1 MKYWYCYIPAMLAL
15 LPLLLSTICDCIAD
29 SAKQR
34 AARKNPPKQRPEIIS
49 ADDTPAPTPAADTP
63 AAPKRGRGRP
73 RKYPPADPAAPKR
86 KRGRPRKNQP
96 TQRPTQRA
104 EIISAADTPAAAPE
118 RATAAPAAPTPAA
131 DTPAPA
137 LPLLL
142 PTLDPI
148 VYTPD
153 TFAALIAD

>member
-15 LPLLLSTICDCIAD
+15 LPLLLSTICDCIAE

-49 ADDTPAPTPAADTP
+49 AADTPAPTPAADTP

-86 KRGRPRKNQP
+86 KRGRPRKNP
-96 TQRPTQRA
+96 PTQRA
-104 EIISAADTPAAAPE
+104 EIISADDAPAASAHAP
-118 RATAAPAAPTPAA
+118 AAPDAPTPAA
-131 DTPAPA
+131 GTPVSA
-137 LPLLL
+137 LPLL
-142 PTLDPI
+142 PKLDPI

-153 TFAALIAD
+153 SFAALIAA

>member
-15 LPLLLSTICDCIAD
+15 LPLLLSTIFDCITD

-49 ADDTPAPTPAADTP
+49 AADTP
-63 AAPKRGRGRP
+63 
-73 RKYPPADPAAPKR
+73 
-86 KRGRPRKNQP
+86 
-96 TQRPTQRA
+96 
-104 EIISAADTPAAAPE
+104 
-118 RATAAPAAPTPAA
+118 APTPAA

-142 PTLDPI
+142 PKLDPI

-153 TFAALIAD
+153 EFAAMLAA

>member
-1 MKYWYCYIPAMLAL
+1 MKYWYCYIPAMLSL
-15 LPLLLSTICDCIAD
+15 LPLLLSTIFDCIAE

-34 AARKNPPKQRPEIIS
+34 AACKNQPKQRPEIIS
-49 ADDTPAPTPAADTP
+49 ADATPAPPAQAETP

-86 KRGRPRKNQP
+86 KRGRPRKNPQ
-96 TQRPTQRA
+96 TQRA
-104 EIISAADTPAAAPE
+104 EIISATDTP
-118 RATAAPAAPTPAA
+118 AAPAAPTPAA

-142 PTLDPI
+142 PKLDPI
-148 VYTPD
+148 IYTPD
-153 TFAALIAD
+153 SFAALID

>member
-1 MKYWYCYIPAMLAL
+1 MKYWYCYIPALLAL
-15 LPLLLSTICDCIAD
+15 LPLLLSTIVDCIAN

-34 AARKNPPKQRPEIIS
+34 AVCKNPPKQRPEIIS
-49 ADDTPAPTPAADTP
+49 ADATPAPPSQADTP

-86 KRGRPRKNQP
+86 KRGRPRKNP
-96 TQRPTQRA
+96 PTQRA
-104 EIISAADTPAAAPE
+104 EIISAADTPD
-118 RATAAPAAPTPAA
+118 APTPA
-131 DTPAPA
+131 DETPA

-142 PTLDPI
+142 PKLDPV

-153 TFAALIAD
+153 EFAALIAA

>member
-15 LPLLLSTICDCIAD
+15 LPLLLSTIFDCITD

-49 ADDTPAPTPAADTP
+49 AADTPAPTTPADTP

-86 KRGRPRKNQP
+86 KRGRPRKNP
-96 TQRPTQRA
+96 PTQRA
-104 EIISAADTPAAAPE
+104 EIISAADTP
-118 RATAAPAAPTPAA
+118 APTPAA

-142 PTLDPI
+142 PKLDPI

-153 TFAALIAD
+153 EFAAMLAA

>member
-15 LPLLLSTICDCIAD
+15 LPLLLSTIFDCIAD

-49 ADDTPAPTPAADTP
+49 ADATPAPPAQADTP

-86 KRGRPRKNQP
+86 GRGRPRKYP
-96 TQRPTQRA
+96 P
-104 EIISAADTPAAAPE
+104 ADPAAPAHAP
-118 RATAAPAAPTPAA
+118 AAPAAPTPAA
-131 DTPAPA
+131 DTPA
-137 LPLLL
+137 LLL
-142 PTLDPI
+142 PKLDPI
-148 VYTPD
+148 IYTPD
-153 TFAALIAD
+153 EFAAIIS

>member
-15 LPLLLSTICDCIAD
+15 LPLLLSTIFDCIAD

-49 ADDTPAPTPAADTP
+49 ADPTPAPPAQADTP

-86 KRGRPRKNQP
+86 KRGRPRKNP
-96 TQRPTQRA
+96 PTQRA
-104 EIISAADTPAAAPE
+104 EIISADATPAAPAHAP
-118 RATAAPAAPTPAA
+118 TAPAAPTPAA
-131 DTPAPA
+131 DTTAPA

-142 PTLDPI
+142 PKLDPI

-153 TFAALIAD
+153 SFAALIAA

>member
-49 ADDTPAPTPAADTP
+49 ADATPAPPAQAETP

-86 KRGRPRKNQP
+86 KRGRPRKNP
-96 TQRPTQRA
+96 TTQRA
-104 EIISAADTPAAAPE
+104 EIISAADTPAA
-118 RATAAPAAPTPAA
+118 PTPAA
-131 DTPAPA
+131 DTTAPA

-142 PTLDPI
+142 PKLDPV

-153 TFAALIAD
+153 SFAALIAA

>member
-1 MKYWYCYIPAMLAL
+1 MKYWYCYIPALLAL
-15 LPLLLSTICDCIAD
+15 LPLLFSTIVDCIAD
-29 SAKQR
+29 SAKQH

-49 ADDTPAPTPAADTP
+49 ADATPAPPAQAETP

-86 KRGRPRKNQP
+86 KRGRPRKNP
-96 TQRPTQRA
+96 PTQRA
-104 EIISAADTPAAAPE
+104 EIISATDTPAA
-118 RATAAPAAPTPAA
+118 PTSAA
-131 DTPAPA
+131 DTTAPA

-142 PTLDPI
+142 PTLDPV

-153 TFAALIAD
+153 SFAALIAA

>member
-15 LPLLLSTICDCIAD
+15 LPLLLSTICDCIAE

-49 ADDTPAPTPAADTP
+49 ADATPAPPAQADTP

-86 KRGRPRKNQP
+86 KRGRPRKNP
-96 TQRPTQRA
+96 PKQRP
-104 EIISAADTPAAAPE
+104 EIISADATPAAPAH
-118 RATAAPAAPTPAA
+118 AAPTSAA
-131 DTPAPA
+131 DTTAPA

-142 PTLDPI
+142 PTLDPV

-153 TFAALIAD
+153 SFAALIAA

>member
-15 LPLLLSTICDCIAD
+15 LPLLLSTIFDCIAD

-49 ADDTPAPTPAADTP
+49 ADATP
-63 AAPKRGRGRP
+63 AAP
-73 RKYPPADPAAPKR
+73 AHAAP
-86 KRGRPRKNQP
+86 
-96 TQRPTQRA
+96 T
-104 EIISAADTPAAAPE
+104 SAADT
-118 RATAAPAAPTPAA
+118 T
-131 DTPAPA
+131 APA

-142 PTLDPI
+142 PTLDPV

-153 TFAALIAD
+153 SFAALIAA

>member
-1 MKYWYCYIPAMLAL
+1 MKYWYCYIPALLAL
-15 LPLLLSTICDCIAD
+15 LPLLFSTIVDCIAD

-49 ADDTPAPTPAADTP
+49 ADATPAPPAQADTP

-86 KRGRPRKNQP
+86 KRGRPRKNPQ
-96 TQRPTQRA
+96 TQRP
-104 EIISAADTPAAAPE
+104 EIISATDTPAAAP
-118 RATAAPAAPTPAA
+118 ANAPAAPAAPTPAA
-131 DTPAPA
+131 DTPAPV

-142 PTLDPI
+142 PKLDPI

-153 TFAALIAD
+153 EFAAMIAA

>member
-15 LPLLLSTICDCIAD
+15 MPLLLSTIFDCIAD

-49 ADDTPAPTPAADTP
+49 ADATPAQADPP

-86 KRGRPRKNQP
+86 KRGRPRKYP
-96 TQRPTQRA
+96 P
-104 EIISAADTPAAAPE
+104 ADPAAPANAP
-118 RATAAPAAPTPAA
+118 AAPAAPTPAA
-131 DTPAPA
+131 DTPA
-137 LPLLL
+137 LLL
-142 PTLDPI
+142 PKLDPI

-153 TFAALIAD
+153 EFAAMIAA

>member
-49 ADDTPAPTPAADTP
+49 ADATPAPPAQADTP

-86 KRGRPRKNQP
+86 KRGRPRKNP
-96 TQRPTQRA
+96 PTQRA
-104 EIISAADTPAAAPE
+104 EIISATDT
-118 RATAAPAAPTPAA
+118 T
-131 DTPAPA
+131 APA

-142 PTLDPI
+142 PKLDPV

-153 TFAALIAD
+153 SFAALIAA

>member
-49 ADDTPAPTPAADTP
+49 AADTPAPTPAADTP
-63 AAPKRGRGRP
+63 APKRGRGRP

-86 KRGRPRKNQP
+86 KRGRPRKNP
-96 TQRPTQRA
+96 PTQRA
-104 EIISAADTPAAAPE
+104 EIISADDTPAAAP
-118 RATAAPAAPTPAA
+118 ANAPAAPAAPTPAA
-131 DTPAPA
+131 ETPAPA

-153 TFAALIAD
+153 SFAAMIAA

>member
-15 LPLLLSTICDCIAD
+15 LPLLFSTIVDCIAD

-34 AARKNPPKQRPEIIS
+34 AARKNQPKQRPEIIS
-49 ADDTPAPTPAADTP
+49 AADTPAPTAQADTP

-96 TQRPTQRA
+96 TQRA
-104 EIISAADTPAAAPE
+104 EIISADDAPAASAHAP
-118 RATAAPAAPTPAA
+118 AAPAAPTPA
-131 DTPAPA
+131 DETPA
-137 LPLLL
+137 LPLL

-148 VYTPD
+148 VYSPES
-153 TFAALIAD
+153 FAAMIAA

>member
-1 MKYWYCYIPAMLAL
+1 MKYWYCYIPALLAL
-15 LPLLLSTICDCIAD
+15 LPLLLSTIVDCIAN

-34 AARKNPPKQRPEIIS
+34 AVCKNPPKQRPEIIS
-49 ADDTPAPTPAADTP
+49 ADATPAPPSQADTP

-86 KRGRPRKNQP
+86 KRGRPRKNPQ
-96 TQRPTQRA
+96 TQRA
-104 EIISAADTPAAAPE
+104 EIISAADTPAAAP
-118 RATAAPAAPTPAA
+118 AHAPAAHAASTPAD

-137 LPLLL
+137 PPLL
-142 PTLDPI
+142 PKLDPI

-153 TFAALIAD
+153 EFAALIS

>member
-15 LPLLLSTICDCIAD
+15 LPLLFSTIVDCIAD

-34 AARKNPPKQRPEIIS
+34 AARKNQPKQRPEIIS
-49 ADDTPAPTPAADTP
+49 ADATPAPPAQADTP

-86 KRGRPRKNQP
+86 KRGRPRKNP
-96 TQRPTQRA
+96 TTQRA
-104 EIISAADTPAAAPE
+104 EIIPAADTPAAPDNAP
-118 RATAAPAAPTPAA
+118 AAPAAPTPAA

-137 LPLLL
+137 LLL
-142 PTLDPI
+142 PKLDPI

-153 TFAALIAD
+153 EFAAMIAE

>member
-15 LPLLLSTICDCIAD
+15 LPLLLSTIVDCIAD

-34 AARKNPPKQRPEIIS
+34 AARKNPPKQRAEIIS
-49 ADDTPAPTPAADTP
+49 AADTPTPTPAEDTP

-86 KRGRPRKNQP
+86 KRGRPRKNP
-96 TQRPTQRA
+96 PTQRA
-104 EIISAADTPAAAPE
+104 EIISAD
-118 RATAAPAAPTPAA
+118 ATPAAPTPAA
-131 DTPAPA
+131 DTTAPA

-142 PTLDPI
+142 PKLDPI

-153 TFAALIAD
+153 EFAAMIAA

>member
-15 LPLLLSTICDCIAD
+15 LPLLLSTIFDCIAD

-34 AARKNPPKQRPEIIS
+34 SACKNSPKQRPEIIS
-49 ADDTPAPTPAADTP
+49 EDATPAPPAQADTP

-86 KRGRPRKNQP
+86 KRGRPRKNP
-96 TQRPTQRA
+96 PTQRA
-104 EIISAADTPAAAPE
+104 EIISADDTHAAAPAHAPA
-118 RATAAPAAPTPAA
+118 ATAAPTPAE

-137 LPLLL
+137 LLL
-142 PTLDPI
+142 PKLDPI
-148 VYTPD
+148 IYTPD
-153 TFAALIAD
+153 SFAALID

>member
-34 AARKNPPKQRPEIIS
+34 SACKNSPKQRPEIIS
-49 ADDTPAPTPAADTP
+49 AADTPAPPVQAETP

-86 KRGRPRKNQP
+86 KRGRPRKNP
-96 TQRPTQRA
+96 PTQRA
-104 EIISAADTPAAAPE
+104 EIISATDTPA
-118 RATAAPAAPTPAA
+118 AAPTPAA

-142 PTLDPI
+142 PKLDPV

-153 TFAALIAD
+153 SFAALIAA